1 MGLMPVVPVVV
12 VVTFWAIVF
21 VVCFAFL
28 MRQLRLPTDPELEA
42 AHESASSEESSQ
54 IHIQ

>member
-1 MGLMPVVPVVV
+1 MGLMPVVPIVL

-28 MRQLRLPTDPELEA
+28 MRHLRLPTDPEIEA
-42 AHESASSEESSQ
+42 ALESVSSEEGSQ
-54 IHIQ
+54 LHVH

>member
-54 IHIQ
+54 IHTH

>member
-1 MGLMPVVPVVV
+1 MGLMPVVPIVL

-28 MRQLRLPTDPELEA
+28 MRQLRLPTDPEIEA
-42 AHESASSEESSQ
+42 ALESVSSEEGSQ
-54 IHIQ
+54 LHVH